1 MAPAFR
7 TSNPMKR
14 LLLTGTSLL
23 LAALPALAQDSGD
36 NDALASMQNSTSLLS
51 MVAAAGWVMI
61 PLALA
66 SMITLTLIIFCF
78 FTLTEKSITSPE
90 LLERME
96 PFFENEDLDG
106 LAAYVAERPQA
117 TARLVDRTLQFL
129 ERHPDAGADSISAVA
144 ETEGNRIAAT
154 LNQRVLYIMDVG
166 VLAPLLGLMGTVVGI
181 LSSFGHIAD
190 KDASPMRT
198 MLLAGGISQALIST
212 AAGLVVGITAMAF
225 YAYFRG
231 RVGHLISVLESEG
244 TLLTQELIL
253 LSKRH
258 RITRP
263 VS

>member
-1 MAPAFR
+1 
-7 TSNPMKR
+7 MKR
-14 LLLTGTSLL
+14 LLLTGASLL
-23 LAALPALAQDSGD
+23 VAVPSAFAQTASS
-36 NDALASMQNSTSLLS
+36 NDALADVQSISVLN
-51 MVAAAGWVMI
+51 MVLAAGWVML

-66 SMITLTLIIFCF
+66 SMITLTLIIYCF
-78 FTLTEKSITSPE
+78 LTLREKSIITPE

-106 LAAYVAERPQA
+106 LAAYVADRPQA
-117 TARLVDRTLQFL
+117 TARMVDHVLLFL
-129 ERHPDAGADSISAVA
+129 ERHPDADASSISAVA
-144 ETEGNRIAAT
+144 ESEGSRIAAA

-212 AAGLVVGITAMAF
+212 AAGLIVGITAMAF

-258 RITRP
+258 RTTPRQP
-263 VS
+263 

>member
-1 MAPAFR
+1 
-7 TSNPMKR
+7 MKR
-14 LLLTGTSLL
+14 FLITGSSLL
-23 LAALPALAQDSGD
+23 LAVTPAIAQNADKNDTLADVQSSSISVLG
-36 NDALASMQNSTSLLS
+36 MI
-51 MVAAAGWVMI
+51 AAAGWVMI

-66 SMITLTLIIFCF
+66 SIVTVSLVIYCF
-78 FTLTEKSITSPE
+78 FTLTEKSIMTPE

-106 LAAYVAERPQA
+106 LASYVADRPQA
-117 TARLVDRTLQFL
+117 TARLVDQVLMFL
-129 ERHPDAGADSISAVA
+129 ERHPDADGGAISAVA
-144 ETEGNRIAAT
+144 EAEGNRIAAS

-166 VLAPLLGLMGTVVGI
+166 VLAPLLGLMGTVIGI

-198 MLLAGGISQALIST
+198 MLLAGGISQALICT
-212 AAGLVVGITAMAF
+212 AMGLIVGITAMAF
-225 YAYFRG
+225 FAYFRG
-231 RVGHLISVLESEG
+231 RVNHLISILETET

-263 VS
+263 